1 MAEKKRYIKQINTNK
16 TNGQRT
22 VTIPKDWPH
31 DSEYVELFPVP
42 ENKAIKK
49 LIKESQDE

>member
-1 MAEKKRYIKQINTNK
+1 MNKKRCIKRINENK

-31 DSEYVELFPVP
+31 ESEYVELFPVP
-42 ENKAIKK
+42 ENKAIKQLK
-49 LIKESQDE
+49 KQQEDE